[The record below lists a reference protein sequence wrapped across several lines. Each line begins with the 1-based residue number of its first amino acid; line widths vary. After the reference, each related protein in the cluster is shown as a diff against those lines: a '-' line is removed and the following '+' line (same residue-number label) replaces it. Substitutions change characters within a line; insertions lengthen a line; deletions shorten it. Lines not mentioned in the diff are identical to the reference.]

1 MPDHESQQKALFLL
15 AKCGDFAVG
24 STSIPAPGPG
34 ELLIKNGAIA
44 LNPVD
49 WKIQKYGFAVETFP
63 AIIGLDL
70 AGIVEAVGEGVIGFR
85 KGDRVVASPT
95 LRPRQGAFQQ
105 YTIAWA
111 KYTAKVP
118 QSVSIEQAA
127 SVPAGIITAAV
138 GLYQAEQAGA
148 GLTAPWEQDGQDKY
162 NNRPILVLGGA
173 SSVGAYVIQLAK
185 LSGFSPI
192 IATASPRN
200 TAYLESLG
208 ATNVLDRHLDAD
220 ALKKE
225 VASIIKL
232 PFDVIYDAIS
242 EPDTQKLGYEL
253 LADNGTL
260 VLTLPSGL
268 GETTSGKKVKST
280 LGSPFPP
287 GNEQVG
293 EGLYASLHGY
303 LDTGAIQPN
312 RVEILAGGLGG
323 IVTGLDRLREGKVS
337 GVKLVVRPQETD

>member
-1 MPDHESQQKALFLL
+1 MHEGQQKALFLL

-34 ELLIKNGAIA
+34 ELLVKNGAIA

-63 AIIGLDL
+63 VIIGLDL
-70 AGIVEAVGEGVIGFR
+70 AGIVDAVGEGVPGFER
-85 KGDRVVASPT
+85 GTERAPVSASRSPK
-95 LRPRQGAFQQ
+95 QGTFQQ
-105 YTIAWA
+105 YTIAFA

-127 SVPAGIITAAV
+127 SVSAGINTAAV

-148 GLTAPWEQDGQDKY
+148 GLAAPWEHGGQDKY
-162 NNRPILVLGGA
+162 NKRPFLLLDGA
-173 SSVGAYVIQLAK
+173 SSVGAFVIQLAK

-192 IATASPRN
+192 IATASPHN

-208 ATNVLDRHLDAD
+208 ATEVLDRHLAAG
-220 ALKKE
+220 ALRKE
-225 VASIIKL
+225 VTSITKL
-232 PFDVIYDAIS
+232 PLDVIYDAVS
-242 EPDTQKLGYEL
+242 EPETQKLGYEL

-268 GETTSGKKVKST
+268 GEATGGKKVKST
-280 LGSPFPP
+280 LGSPFRL
-287 GNEQVG
+287 GNEHVG
-293 EGLYASLHGY
+293 EGLYAILPRLMAYARCIRKVTLSCIWRRISGEKWIY
-303 LDTGAIQPN
+303 N
-312 RVEILAGGLGG
+312 R
-323 IVTGLDRLREGKVS
+323 S
-337 GVKLVVRPQETD
+337 GRTTWEVG